1 MSTRCADR
9 APRAFSSFVRSFA
22 GVGLVAL
29 AVGCASEPSSRSLHY
44 IDGELV
50 TSTPVHHASYA
61 AYLRARLA
69 LESQPAD
76 LVTAGEEIETAIKI
90 EPREPHLWTTL
101 AEVELQ
107 RGDRDAALEAS
118 RIALQLRPD
127 YGPAK
132 QLMAKLE
139 GGDTS
144 TATMTN
150 RPSVQP

>member
-1 MSTRCADR
+1 
-9 APRAFSSFVRSFA
+9 VRSFVGTRA
-22 GVGLVAL
+22 GTISGIGLVAL
-29 AVGCASEPSSRSLHY
+29 ALGCASSPTSRSLHY

-76 LVTAGEEIETAIKI
+76 LITAGEEIETAIKI

-101 AEVELQ
+101 AEVELK
-107 RGDRDAALEAS
+107 RGDREAALEAS

-132 QLMAKLE
+132 QLLAKLE

-144 TATMTN
+144 TSTMTN